1 MSARSD
7 AGLRRAV
14 SPLELFFDLTF
25 VFALRQLAEHLHAEL
40 SWRGAAETAVMLVA
54 VLSTWVLTSFD
65 ATFLDITRPR
75 TQGLVLAVM
84 GLGLFMNAQ
93 IPHAFAARPWAFTV
107 PLVAILLLT
116 GATAALTTSV
126 AVLRSHYHRV
136 LVWAAVSIPL
146 WLVGAAA
153 DPGSRLVWWAGA
165 AAVDLA
171 GTWLRHPL
179 PGRVFPSRHF
189 VFDAEHMVERIRLF
203 LILQLGE
210 TVLTIGSAISDAP
223 VDVPTTAAA
232 FGVFV
237 ALVCLWATYFLG
249 GEKIVTRQIAITA
262 DPMRSVHRAVNGLY
276 GTLTGLVIGAV
287 GSELVIGHATG
298 PGSAQVGLL
307 LCGGPILYLAAQAW
321 WYYVTTGR
329 AWVARLLACGACAAA
344 GVAARW
350 LPPLVSVLILD
361 VVLVVLVVVLTR
373 VHRQVVEALDAG
385 GGDRR
390 GG

>member
-1 MSARSD
+1 MTAGSG

-14 SPLELFFDLTF
+14 SPLELFFDLVF
-25 VFALRQLAEHLHAEL
+25 VFAVGQLAEHLHAEL

-65 ATFLDITRPR
+65 ATFLDIARSRTR
-75 TQGLVLAVM
+75 GLVLVVM

-93 IPHAFAARPWAFTV
+93 VPHAFGDRPWAFAV
-107 PLVAILLLT
+107 PLVAILVLT
-116 GATAALTTSV
+116 GTTAAVSASV

-146 WLVGAAA
+146 WLAGAAA
-153 DPGSRLVWWAGA
+153 EHGPRLLWWAAA

-179 PGRVFPSRHF
+179 PGRVFPSRYF

-210 TVLTIGSAISDAP
+210 TVLTIGSSISSAAVDAP
-223 VDVPTTAAA
+223 TVAAA

-249 GEKIVTRQIAITA
+249 GEEIVTRQIATTT
-262 DPMRSVHRAVNGLY
+262 DPMRSVHRAVNGTY
-276 GTLTGLVIGAV
+276 GTLTGLVALAV
-287 GSELVIGHATG
+287 GAGLAIGHTTG
-298 PGSAQVGLL
+298 PGSVQLSLL
-307 LCGGPILYLAAQAW
+307 LFGGPILYLVAQAW

-329 AWVARLLACGACAAA
+329 AWAARLLACGACAAA
-344 GVAARW
+344 GLAAVR
-350 LPPLVSVLILD
+350 LPPLLSVLILD
-361 VVLVVLVVVLTR
+361 VILVVLVVVLTR
-373 VHRQVVEALDAG
+373 VHRQVAETLNPDDGA
-385 GGDRR
+385 
-390 GG
+390 